1 MMVIVWILLMVVLM
15 MVIMMVMIIV
25 VVKMTV
31 VQVLMLMVMVMM
43 MVTEKMVLEIL
54 TPSEAVECVLE
65 THKNVSDFVRAV
77 RSKETGDEEENQHEG
92 HGQVGGRKV
101 QLIGEQETGRDTVRL
116 G

>member
-1 MMVIVWILLMVVLM
+1 
-15 MVIMMVMIIV
+15 
-25 VVKMTV
+25 MTV